1 MTLYQGLDKTKIG
14 TLYDSLKDQEF
25 TSEAKVL
32 LEVIGGTVALRKR
45 VNNYWTFVTPNF
57 QNGQESVIIK
67 EYKGVYSA
75 ICSCQE
81 FQKNAACSHIY
92 AVVISVCN
100 SLNAE
105 SSINA
110 NIENKHLQH
119 WKTWPPFVLP
129 NVKDFSRFVF
139 KEVKNTINH
148 YDFAKTKYEV
158 KTLDNGYQCAFRFES
173 LLYIVSLKV
182 NEMNGLEIYC
192 SCREISTHHLCLH
205 AKMAT
210 FHIYNYSFQYPFK
223 KFYNYDLEK
232 NRLLEKYGLSIQDE
246 EAQQF
251 QFKVQDTGNI
261 EISKTPI
268 SFQFLE
274 RLSTLTE
281 LLKMDDSKYLDIL
294 PYTSKQEEKI
304 GIFLQISKNEVS
316 TDTIRLGLL
325 RQDKRKSGTIKYQ
338 EISIH
343 EEKNLAEMSKLPRDV
358 FDGILHYKVFQ
369 GSPTFEHD
377 ETVHIR
383 QFFKQLRSDWETFSN
398 YGLTYLVNSDTT
410 RIQESHVEQVKL
422 SLEKP
427 AVQFRLLEEG
437 SFYILET
444 FYILDGEDLNRTE
457 IDVFFGQLAQK
468 DNTLY
473 LVDDEDLANF
483 LLELKASKIYIPKF
497 KKEEVLSQFLLP
509 LREKFNLSFP
519 ESMQLIE
526 QKLEPQLV
534 IYFRENSDNY
544 LVIETRAQY
553 GQHDLSIHSFK
564 EFIISTEGDGQ
575 IYTRRDRLKE
585 LSFNEYIRSLN
596 PLFATQDFEDG
607 FHLGFDE
614 VMKNNWF
621 IETTKTLIDKEIKII
636 GIQEL
641 KKFRYNTNTP
651 EWKMSISS
659 GMDWFDIQ
667 VEVSWGENKIQFK
680 DLRHAILAKQNFV
693 ILDDGSFGMI
703 PEEWIKKYFTVF
715 KLGST
720 SKSNEIK
727 LSKKQFNIIDI
738 LFDQISDRDIRK
750 ELDDKKSRLLH
761 LKDVN
766 TEPLPDNILATLRPY
781 QVTGYQWLQVLDEIS
796 WGACL
801 ADDMGLGKTL
811 QTICFLSYLKNKYN
825 NPTSLIIC
833 PTTLIYNWEN
843 ELQKFAPSLK
853 YFIYYGSSRSFS
865 DDHFDGHDVIIT
877 SYGIARIDVES
888 LMKFNW
894 EYVILDE
901 SQAIKNPDAITTKA
915 VQLIPARNKLIL
927 SGTPYQNNTYD
938 LFAQFNFLNPGLL
951 GNLEFFKNN
960 FAIPIDRD
968 RDQESQQ
975 LLKSILKPFMLRR
988 TKKEVAS
995 DLPDKIESVIWC
1007 QMGSQQRAVYD
1018 EYKDFYRLS
1027 LLKKIEDLGI
1037 QKTGVYIL
1045 EGLLRLRQICDDTRL
1060 LKNSEIKPM
1069 VGVKIEELLREILE
1083 NSGDHKMLV
1092 FSQFTEMLELIRQEL
1107 DKKQINFHYLD
1118 GGTSAAKRKDLI
1130 QSFQENFDVKVFLI
1144 SLKAGGV
1151 GINLTAADYV
1161 YIVDPWW
1168 NPAAELQAIDRVHRI
1183 GQKNTIFAYKMIC
1196 KDTVEEKILKLQ
1208 EKKLDIASELISDDG
1223 SFFKKLTKEDVEFL
1237 FS

>member
-1 MTLYQGLDKTKIG
+1 
-14 TLYDSLKDQEF
+14 
-25 TSEAKVL
+25 
-32 LEVIGGTVALRKR
+32 
-45 VNNYWTFVTPNF
+45 
-57 QNGQESVIIK
+57 
-67 EYKGVYSA
+67 
-75 ICSCQE
+75 
-81 FQKNAACSHIY
+81 
-92 AVVISVCN
+92 
-100 SLNAE
+100 
-105 SSINA
+105 
-110 NIENKHLQH
+110 
-119 WKTWPPFVLP
+119 
-129 NVKDFSRFVF
+129 
-139 KEVKNTINH
+139 
-148 YDFAKTKYEV
+148 
-158 KTLDNGYQCAFRFES
+158 
-173 LLYIVSLKV
+173 
-182 NEMNGLEIYC
+182 
-192 SCREISTHHLCLH
+192 
-205 AKMAT
+205 
-210 FHIYNYSFQYPFK
+210 
-223 KFYNYDLEK
+223 
-232 NRLLEKYGLSIQDE
+232 
-246 EAQQF
+246 
-251 QFKVQDTGNI
+251 
-261 EISKTPI
+261 
-268 SFQFLE
+268 
-274 RLSTLTE
+274 
-281 LLKMDDSKYLDIL
+281 
-294 PYTSKQEEKI
+294 
-304 GIFLQISKNEVS
+304 
-316 TDTIRLGLL
+316 
-325 RQDKRKSGTIKYQ
+325 
-338 EISIH
+338 
-343 EEKNLAEMSKLPRDV
+343 
-358 FDGILHYKVFQ
+358 
-369 GSPTFEHD
+369 
-377 ETVHIR
+377 
-383 QFFKQLRSDWETFSN
+383 
-398 YGLTYLVNSDTT
+398 
-410 RIQESHVEQVKL
+410 
-422 SLEKP
+422 
-427 AVQFRLLEEG
+427 
-437 SFYILET
+437 
-444 FYILDGEDLNRTE
+444 
-457 IDVFFGQLAQK
+457 
-468 DNTLY
+468 
-473 LVDDEDLANF
+473 
-483 LLELKASKIYIPKF
+483 
-497 KKEEVLSQFLLP
+497 
-509 LREKFNLSFP
+509 
-519 ESMQLIE
+519 
-526 QKLEPQLV
+526 
-534 IYFRENSDNY
+534 
-544 LVIETRAQY
+544 RAQY

-968 RDQESQQ
+968 RDQES
-975 LLKSILKPFMLRR
+975 
-988 TKKEVAS
+988 
-995 DLPDKIESVIWC
+995 
-1007 QMGSQQRAVYD
+1007 
-1018 EYKDFYRLS
+1018 
-1027 LLKKIEDLGI
+1027 
-1037 QKTGVYIL
+1037 
-1045 EGLLRLRQICDDTRL
+1045 
-1060 LKNSEIKPM
+1060 
-1069 VGVKIEELLREILE
+1069 
-1083 NSGDHKMLV
+1083 
-1092 FSQFTEMLELIRQEL
+1092 
-1107 DKKQINFHYLD
+1107 
-1118 GGTSAAKRKDLI
+1118 
-1130 QSFQENFDVKVFLI
+1130 
-1144 SLKAGGV
+1144 
-1151 GINLTAADYV
+1151 
-1161 YIVDPWW
+1161 
-1168 NPAAELQAIDRVHRI
+1168 
-1183 GQKNTIFAYKMIC
+1183 
-1196 KDTVEEKILKLQ
+1196 
-1208 EKKLDIASELISDDG
+1208 
-1223 SFFKKLTKEDVEFL
+1223 
-1237 FS
+1237 